1 MSGSAAVNVAGANGR
16 VGTLSGGA
24 VNANAAGLV
33 VTNYNGGNI
42 AVANGLT
49 VGLRGGS
56 SAGVISGQGGIAKQ
70 GTSTITLSGANTYSG
85 ATTVEQGKLVVNGS
99 IANSAV
105 TVQSGGSLGGSGT
118 VASAT
123 IQSGA
128 TIDPGNSPG
137 TLTLTSGL
145 TWNGGGNYNW
155 QIYDALGDAGIGYD
169 LIAVTGGVWDISGLS
184 SGNKFNI
191 NLWSLSGISPDA
203 NGNAINFSN
212 GLSYSW
218 EILTYTSLTAP
229 VGGFS
234 SDLFALNTAA
244 INGTSGFANNVN
256 GGTFALEVD
265 GNSLNLLFTAGAGPG
280 PSPVPEPGT
289 WAAAALLAGAAG
301 YVRWRRRQKVEPKA

>member
-1 MSGSAAVNVAGANGR
+1 MSG
-16 VGTLSGGA
+16 GTL
-24 VNANAAGLV
+24 NANVGLV
-33 VTNYNGGNI
+33 VSNYNGGNI
-42 AVANGLT
+42 DVASRTAVT
-49 VGLRGGS
+49 LRSGS
-56 SAGVISGQGGIAKQ
+56 SSGVISGQGGVTKQ
-70 GTSTITLSGANTYSG
+70 GTSTLTLAGNNTYTG
-85 ATTVEQGKLVVNGS
+85 ATTVEAGKLVVNGS
-99 IANSAV
+99 IGSAT
-105 TVQSGGSLGGSGT
+105 TVQSGAALGGSGT

-123 IQSGA
+123 IESGA
-128 TIDPGNSPG
+128 TISPGNSPG

-145 TWNGGGNYNW
+145 SWNGGGNYNW
-155 QIYDALGDAGIGYD
+155 QIYDATASAGASDGWD
-169 LIAVTGGVWDISGLS
+169 LLAVTGGAWDISGLS

-191 NLWSLSGISPDA
+191 NLWSLSSILPDA
-203 NGNAINFSN
+203 DGNAIGFNN
-212 GLSYSW
+212 GSSYSW

-234 SDLFALNTAA
+234 SNLFALNTAA
-244 INGTSGFANNVN
+244 INGTSGFANNLN